1 MNATFSSVNDLAKSV
16 NDLAKLCAHSAEV
29 PEWEELVHR
38 CSPLATIVARR
49 ISRLWVTDPGPAIID
64 DIVQEV
70 FLKLCEHDRRILRGF
85 EPRGEDSFF
94 GLLRLVTAS
103 VTNDYFRRQYSTKR
117 GGKVLTMPLLDGD
130 SSQAAIDPSAMQQS
144 ALLQQLD
151 RKLLS
156 APKIIGPRDRALFWL
171 YYRQGFTAEEI
182 SRLPAAGL
190 TPKGVESALRRVTMW
205 LRDEIDRGE
214 VPRAPGPN

>member
-1 MNATFSSVNDLAKSV
+1 MNASLTSV

-29 PEWEELVHR
+29 PEWEELVRR
-38 CSPLATIVARR
+38 CSPLSTVVARR
-49 ISRLWVTDPGPAIID
+49 ISRLWVSDPRPAIID

-70 FLKLCEHDRRILRGF
+70 FLKLCEHDRRILRSF

-103 VTNDYFRRQYSTKR
+103 VTNDYYRRQYSTKR
-117 GGKVLTMPLLDGD
+117 GGKVITMPLLDGD
-130 SSQAAIDPSAMQQS
+130 SAQALHTAVQPSPLQHS

-156 APKIIGPRDRALFWL
+156 APKIIGARDRALFWL

-190 TPKGVESALRRVTMW
+190 TPKGVESALRRVTTW
-205 LRDEIDRGE
+205 LREEIDGGG
-214 VPRAPGPN
+214 APGPPGPN

>member
-1 MNATFSSVNDLAKSV
+1 MNASFTSV
-16 NDLAKLCAHSAEV
+16 NDLAKLCAHSADV
-29 PEWEELVHR
+29 PEWEELVSR
-38 CSPLATIVARR
+38 CAPLATIVARR
-49 ISRLWVTDPGPAIID
+49 ISRLWVSDPSPAIID

-70 FLKLCEHDRRILRGF
+70 FLKLCERERRILRDF

-94 GLLRLVTAS
+94 GLLRIVTAS
-103 VTNDYFRRQYSTKR
+103 VTNDYYRRQYSTKR

-130 SSQAAIDPSAMQQS
+130 SVLASHTAIQPSQMQHS
-144 ALLQQLD
+144 ALLGQLD

-156 APKIIGPRDRALFWL
+156 APKIIGVRDRALFWL

-205 LRDEIDRGE
+205 LRGEIDRGDLPA
-214 VPRAPGPN
+214 PRGPN

>member
-1 MNATFSSVNDLAKSV
+1 MNGSSTSV
-16 NDLAKLCAHSAEV
+16 NDLAKLCAHSAEE
-29 PEWEELVHR
+29 PEWEELVSR
-38 CSPLATIVARR
+38 CSPLATVVARR
-49 ISRLWVTDPGPAIID
+49 ISRLWVSDPSPAIVD

-94 GLLRLVTAS
+94 GLLRIVTAS
-103 VTNDYFRRQYSTKR
+103 VTNDYYRRQYSTKR

-130 SSQAAIDPSAMQQS
+130 SALASQTAIEPSRMQHS
-144 ALLQQLD
+144 ALLEQLD

-156 APKIIGPRDRALFWL
+156 APKIIGHRDRALFWL

-190 TPKGVESALRRVTMW
+190 TAKGVESALRRVTAW
-205 LRDEIDRGE
+205 LRAEIERGD
-214 VPRAPGPN
+214 VTGPPGPN

>member
-1 MNATFSSVNDLAKSV
+1 MNASLTPV

-29 PEWEELVHR
+29 PEWEELVRR
-38 CSPLATIVARR
+38 CSPLATVVARR
-49 ISRLWVTDPGPAIID
+49 ISRLWVSDPSPAFID

-70 FLKLCEHDRRILRGF
+70 FLKLCEHDRRILRSF

-103 VTNDYFRRQYSTKR
+103 VTNDYYRRQYSTKR
-117 GGKVLTMPLLDGD
+117 GGKVITMPLLDGD
-130 SSQAAIDPSAMQQS
+130 SAQASATAVQPSGMQHS
-144 ALLQQLD
+144 ALLEQLD

-156 APKIIGPRDRALFWL
+156 APKIIGTRDRALFWL

-190 TPKGVESALRRVTMW
+190 TPKGVESALRRVTVW
-205 LRDEIDRGE
+205 LRQQIDGTG
-214 VPRAPGPN
+214 VPSPPGPN

>member
-1 MNATFSSVNDLAKSV
+1 MNGSSTSV
-16 NDLAKLCAHSAEV
+16 NDLAKLCAHSADV
-29 PEWEELVHR
+29 PEWEELVQK
-38 CSPLATIVARR
+38 CAPLAAIAARR
-49 ISRLWVTDPGPAIID
+49 IARLWVNDPGPAIID

-130 SSQAAIDPSAMQQS
+130 SALPAHTAVQPSRLQHG
-144 ALLQQLD
+144 ALLDQLD

-156 APKIIGPRDRALFWL
+156 APHVIGPRDRALFWL

-190 TPKGVESALRRVTMW
+190 TAKGVESALRRVATW
-205 LRDEIDRGE
+205 LRGE
-214 VPRAPGPN
+214 VDRTDISGPDGPN

>member
-1 MNATFSSVNDLAKSV
+1 MNPSLISV

-29 PEWEELVHR
+29 PEWEELVRR
-38 CSPLATIVARR
+38 CSPLATVVARR
-49 ISRLWVTDPGPAIID
+49 ISRLWVSDPSPAFVD

-70 FLKLCEHDRRILRGF
+70 FLKLCENDRRILRAF

-103 VTNDYFRRQYSTKR
+103 VTNDYYRRQYSTKR

-130 SSQAAIDPSAMQQS
+130 STQAPATAVQPSRMQHS

-156 APKIIGPRDRALFWL
+156 APKIIGARDRALFWL

-190 TPKGVESALRRVTMW
+190 TPKGVESALRRVTTW
-205 LRDEIDRGE
+205 LREEIDRGDL
-214 VPRAPGPN
+214 PGPTSAN

>member
-1 MNATFSSVNDLAKSV
+1 MNPPFPSV

-29 PEWEELVHR
+29 PEWEELVNR
-38 CSPLATIVARR
+38 CSPLASVVARR
-49 ISRLWVTDPGPAIID
+49 ISRLWVSDPSPAIID

-70 FLKLCEHDRRILRGF
+70 FLKLCEHERRILRDF

-103 VTNDYFRRQYSTKR
+103 VTNDYYRRQYSTKR
-117 GGKVLTMPLLDGD
+117 GGKVLTVPLLDGD
-130 SSQAAIDPSAMQQS
+130 SSLATQTAIQPYRMQQS
-144 ALLQQLD
+144 ALLEQLD

-156 APKIIGPRDRALFWL
+156 APKVIGPRDRALFWL

-190 TPKGVESALRRVTMW
+190 TAKGVESALRRVTTW
-205 LRDEIDRGE
+205 LRAEIDRGG
-214 VPRAPGPN
+214 VPGPPGPN

>member
-1 MNATFSSVNDLAKSV
+1 MFPPATVVAK
-16 NDLAKLCAHSAEV
+16 
-29 PEWEELVHR
+29 
-38 CSPLATIVARR
+38 R
-49 ISRLWVTDPGPAIID
+49 ISRLWVSDPSPAIID

-130 SSQAAIDPSAMQQS
+130 SSLGAQTAIQPSQVQHS
-144 ALLQQLD
+144 ALLEQLD

-156 APKIIGPRDRALFWL
+156 APKVIGPRDRALFWL

-190 TPKGVESALRRVTMW
+190 TAKGVESALRRVTTW
-205 LRDEIDRGE
+205 LRAEIERSGVTD
-214 VPRAPGPN
+214 PPGPN

>member
-1 MNATFSSVNDLAKSV
+1 MNGSVTSV

-29 PEWEELVHR
+29 PEWEELVVR
-38 CSPLATIVARR
+38 CSPLAIIVAKR
-49 ISRLWVTDPGPAIID
+49 IARLWVSDPGPAIVD

-130 SSQAAIDPSAMQQS
+130 ATIAPQTATQPSQMQHS
-144 ALLQQLD
+144 ALLEQLD

-156 APKIIGPRDRALFWL
+156 APKVIGPRDRALFWL

-182 SRLPAAGL
+182 SRLPASGL
-190 TPKGVESALRRVTMW
+190 TAKGVESALRRVTNW
-205 LRDEIDRGE
+205 LRGQIEGSDI
-214 VPRAPGPN
+214 PGPSGPN

>member
-1 MNATFSSVNDLAKSV
+1 MNTSLPSV
-16 NDLAKLCAHSAEV
+16 NDLAKLCAHSADV
-29 PEWEELVHR
+29 PEWEELVRR
-38 CSPLATIVARR
+38 CSPLATVVAKR
-49 ISRLWVTDPGPAIID
+49 ISRLWVSDPSPAIID
-64 DIVQEV
+64 DIVQDV
-70 FLKLCEHDRRILRGF
+70 FMKLCEHDRRILRGF

-94 GLLRLVTAS
+94 GLLRIVTAS
-103 VTNDYFRRQYSTKR
+103 VTNDYYRRQYSTKR

-130 SSQAAIDPSAMQQS
+130 SSLASHTAVQPSPMQRS

-156 APKIIGPRDRALFWL
+156 APKIIGARDRALFWL

-190 TPKGVESALRRVTMW
+190 TPKGVESALRRVTAW
-205 LRDEIDRGE
+205 LREEIDRGDISRPE
-214 VPRAPGPN
+214 DPI

>member
-1 MNATFSSVNDLAKSV
+1 MSNLPATVNDLAR
-16 NDLAKLCAHSAEV
+16 ACARSADAA
-29 PEWEELVHR
+29 EWQEFVSR
-38 CSPLATIVARR
+38 CTPLASLVALR
-49 ISRLWVTDPGPAIID
+49 ISRMWMSEPSPVTVD

-70 FLKLCEHDRRILRGF
+70 FLKLCENQRRILRDF

-94 GLLRLVTAS
+94 GLLRIVTAS
-103 VTNDYFRRQYSTKR
+103 VTNDYYRRQYSTKR

-130 SSQAAIDPSAMQQS
+130 SSLASHTAVQPSPMQRS

-156 APKIIGPRDRALFWL
+156 APKVIGARDRALFWL

-190 TPKGVESALRRVTMW
+190 TPKGVESALRRVTAW
-205 LRDEIDRGE
+205 LREEIDRGDISRPE
-214 VPRAPGPN
+214 DPI

>member
-1 MNATFSSVNDLAKSV
+1 MNGSITSVNE
-16 NDLAKLCAHSAEV
+16 LAKLCAHSAEV
-29 PEWEELVHR
+29 PEWEELVIR
-38 CSPLATIVARR
+38 CSPLATVVAKR
-49 ISRLWVTDPGPAIID
+49 ISRLWVSDPSPAIID

-130 SSQAAIDPSAMQQS
+130 SSLGAQTAIQPSQVQHS
-144 ALLQQLD
+144 ALLEQLD

-156 APKIIGPRDRALFWL
+156 APKVIGPRDRALFWL

-190 TPKGVESALRRVTMW
+190 TAKGVESALRRVTTW
-205 LRDEIDRGE
+205 LRAEIERSGVTD
-214 VPRAPGPN
+214 PPGPN

>member
-1 MNATFSSVNDLAKSV
+1 MNGSVTSV

-29 PEWEELVHR
+29 PEWEELVGR
-38 CSPLATIVARR
+38 CSPLATVVARR
-49 ISRLWVTDPGPAIID
+49 ISRLWVSDPSPALID

-70 FLKLCEHDRRILRGF
+70 FLKICEHDRRILRGF

-117 GGKVLTMPLLDGD
+117 GGKVLTMPLLGED
-130 SSQAAIDPSAMQQS
+130 SSLAAQTAIQPSTVQRS
-144 ALLQQLD
+144 ALLEQLD
-151 RKLLS
+151 RKLRS
-156 APKIIGPRDRALFWL
+156 APKVIGPRDRALFWL

-190 TPKGVESALRRVTMW
+190 TAKGVESALRRVTTW
-205 LRDEIDRGE
+205 LREEIERGD
-214 VPRAPGPN
+214 VSGPPGPN

>member
-1 MNATFSSVNDLAKSV
+1 MNASFSSV

-38 CSPLATIVARR
+38 CSPLATVVARR
-49 ISRLWVTDPGPAIID
+49 ISRLWVSDPSPAIID

-103 VTNDYFRRQYSTKR
+103 VTNDYYRRQYSTKR

-130 SSQAAIDPSAMQQS
+130 SSLASQAAIEPSAMQHS
-144 ALLQQLD
+144 ALLEQLD

-156 APKIIGPRDRALFWL
+156 APKVIGARDRALFWL

-205 LRDEIDRGE
+205 LRDEIDRVG
-214 VPRAPGPN
+214 VPDPPGPN

>member
-1 MNATFSSVNDLAKSV
+1 MNAPLISV

-29 PEWEELVHR
+29 PEWEELVAR
-38 CSPLATIVARR
+38 CSPLTTIVARR
-49 ISRLWVTDPGPAIID
+49 ISRLWVSDPGPAIID

-70 FLKLCEHDRRILRGF
+70 FLKLCEHDRRILRDF

-94 GLLRLVTAS
+94 GLLRIVTAS

-117 GGKVLTMPLLDGD
+117 GGKVLTIPLLDGD
-130 SSQAAIDPSAMQQS
+130 SGLASHTAIQPSRMQHS
-144 ALLQQLD
+144 ALLEQLD
-151 RKLLS
+151 RKMLS

-190 TPKGVESALRRVTMW
+190 TPKGVESALRRVTTW
-205 LRDEIDRGE
+205 LRGEIDRAP
-214 VPRAPGPN
+214 VPGPAGPN

>member
-1 MNATFSSVNDLAKSV
+1 VAK
-16 NDLAKLCAHSAEV
+16 
-29 PEWEELVHR
+29 
-38 CSPLATIVARR
+38 R
-49 ISRLWVTDPGPAIID
+49 IARLWVSDPSPAIID

-130 SSQAAIDPSAMQQS
+130 SSLAAQTAIQPSHMQHS

-182 SRLPAAGL
+182 SRLPASGL
-190 TPKGVESALRRVTMW
+190 TAKGVESALRRVTTW
-205 LRDEIDRGE
+205 LRTEIDRGDI
-214 VPRAPGPN
+214 PGPPGPN

>member
-1 MNATFSSVNDLAKSV
+1 MNASLTSV
-16 NDLAKLCAHSAEV
+16 NDLAKLCAHSADV
-29 PEWEELVHR
+29 PEWEELVR
-38 CSPLATIVARR
+38 KCSPLAIVMARR
-49 ISRLWVTDPGPAIID
+49 ISRLWVSDPSPAVID

-70 FLKLCEHDRRILRGF
+70 FLKLCEHERRILRTF

-94 GLLRLVTAS
+94 GLLRIVTAS

-130 SSQAAIDPSAMQQS
+130 SSLRPQLAVQPSRMQHS
-144 ALLQQLD
+144 ALLEQLD

-156 APKIIGPRDRALFWL
+156 APKIIGARDRALFWL

-190 TPKGVESALRRVTMW
+190 TPKGVESALRRVTTW
-205 LRDEIDRGE
+205 LRGEIERDSLSG
-214 VPRAPGPN
+214 PPG